1 MQAEKERHGEQ
12 LKRDPDDS
20 LDEAVTQILSTLPAM
35 FRTIKQQARGTESSG
50 PWRDL
55 GGSQIWVLHAL
66 TRGKQLSGELA
77 RGFNVTNPT
86 MTRIVDG
93 LVEKGYVERQ
103 HDPVDR
109 RRIYLRIT
117 EEGREV
123 ERQTHQQFRDAM
135 TAFLR
140 PLSEQQLGEI
150 MLAFQ
155 HLQSILPEEGVDH
168 GGSCPVRVNMQA
180 SLTTGAS
187 HSTKKNGEEE

>member
-1 MQAEKERHGEQ
+1 MQAERERADEQ
-12 LKRDPDDS
+12 IK
-20 LDEAVTQILSTLPAM
+20 LDGGDNLEEAVTQILRTLPAM

-66 TRGKQLSGELA
+66 TRGKQLNSELA
-77 RGFNVTNPT
+77 RGFTVTNPT

-103 HDPVDR
+103 HDPLDR
-109 RRIYLRIT
+109 RRIYLRLT

-123 ERQTHQQFRDAM
+123 EKQTHQQFRDAM
-135 TAFLR
+135 TAFLS

-155 HLQSILPEEGVDH
+155 HLQSILPEEGADF
-168 GGSCPVRVNMQA
+168 GGSCPVRANTQA
-180 SLTTGAS
+180 SPTAWAGQSKEAS
-187 HSTKKNGEEE
+187 REEE